1 MGIVEE
7 IYCGKLCPFEE
18 ICKTI
23 PDFSEFAAKVS
34 KKSEDIK
41 ETLSEEQLRLFI
53 EYDEILEEL
62 HLLCEKQCFVE
73 GFKIGAKLQV
83 EIFQEKI

>member
-1 MGIVEE
+1 MEIIEE
-7 IYCGKLCPFEE
+7 IYYGKVCPFEE

-34 KKSEDIK
+34 EKSEKIK
-41 ETLSEEQLRLFI
+41 KTLSEEQLRLFV

-62 HLLCEKQCFVE
+62 HLRCEKQCFVE
-73 GFKIGAKLQV
+73 GFKIGAKLQA
-83 EIFQEKI
+83 EIFQEKD

>member
-1 MGIVEE
+1 MGIIEE

-41 ETLSEEQLRLFI
+41 ETLSEE
-53 EYDEILEEL
+53 
-62 HLLCEKQCFVE
+62 
-73 GFKIGAKLQV
+73 
-83 EIFQEKI
+83 

>member
-1 MGIVEE
+1 MNIIEE
-7 IYCGKLCPFEE
+7 IFHGKIRPFEE

-23 PDFSEFAAKVS
+23 PDFSEFAAKVI

-41 ETLSEEQLRLFI
+41 ETLSEEQLCLFV